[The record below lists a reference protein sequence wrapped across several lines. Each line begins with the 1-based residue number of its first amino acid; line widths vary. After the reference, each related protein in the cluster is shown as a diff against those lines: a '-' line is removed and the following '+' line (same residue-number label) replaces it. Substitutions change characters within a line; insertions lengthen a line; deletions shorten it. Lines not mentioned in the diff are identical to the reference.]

1 MAYKHGLY
9 AQAFPSGSRA
19 TENVTDRNVPV
30 YIGTLPVHTAAGGAT
45 RVNTPILLNDFAQA
59 VKLVGYSDDWAS
71 YTLCEAIY
79 VHLVLRGVGP
89 ICVINVFDPNTG
101 ATEKSATVTAKNNQ
115 IALAN
120 MGNAMIDSVAVT
132 GKDAAD
138 YTISYDYNAETLTI
152 KGKKEDVITGE
163 VTVSYKEVDPS
174 GVTDAMVAGTSDGE
188 GTDTGVHLV
197 RQVYQATNLIPNR
210 ILAPGFTQSPV
221 VRAAMLKMSEKVN
234 GHFDA
239 FIYTDIPL
247 ADEDGSALKPS
258 GAAAWKNDNGYTA
271 DNEKTHWPM
280 WEGTDGRKYHL
291 STFACAILQ
300 GLESGADGIPYQ
312 TCSNNDLPIGGKLY
326 HGENAKIALDEQ
338 IVNEQLNANGI
349 TSAIFH
355 GGRWVLWGAHTA
367 SYTQD
372 GANRIN
378 VSETNLAMMYYITND
393 FQVRRADDI
402 DKPMSKNRLAQII
415 AEEQAMLDALGPTGV
430 GALLYGKA
438 NAVTGAEAN
447 ADMLSGDY
455 TIEWHITQT
464 PNTKSITGRCIYTE
478 EGLKTYFEEGE

>member
-9 AQAFPSGSRA
+9 AQAFPSGFRRA
-19 TENVTDRNVPV
+19 EGMTDRNVPV
-30 YIGTLPVHTAAGGAT
+30 YIGTLPVHTAAGGAV

-59 VKLVGYSDDWAS
+59 VKLVGYSNDWAS

-79 VHLVLRGVGP
+79 VHLVLCGVGP
-89 ICVINVFDPNTG
+89 ICVINVFDPAEG

-115 IALAN
+115 VVLAD
-120 MGNAMIDSVAVT
+120 MGKAMLDSVAVT
-132 GKDAAD
+132 GKEAAD
-138 YTISYDYNAETLTI
+138 YTISYDYNTQSLTI
-152 KGKKEDVITGE
+152 KGRKDDVITGE
-163 VTVSYKEVDPS
+163 ITVTYKEVDPS
-174 GVTDAMVAGTSDGE
+174 GVTDEMVAGMSDGE

-197 RQVYQATNLIPNR
+197 RQVYQTTGLIPNR
-210 ILAPGFTQSPV
+210 ILAPGFTQNPT
-221 VRAAMLKMSEKVN
+221 VRAAMLKMSTKVN

-247 ADEDGSALKPS
+247 ADEDGNALKPS
-258 GAAAWKNDNGYTA
+258 GAAAWKAENGYTA

-280 WEGTDGRKYHL
+280 WAGTDGRKYHL

-300 GLESGADGIPYQ
+300 GLESGADGVPYQ
-312 TCSNNDLPIGGKLY
+312 SCSNKDLPIGGRLY
-326 HGENAKIALDEQ
+326 HGENVKMSLDEK
-338 IVNEQLNANGI
+338 IVNEQLNACGI
-349 TSAIFH
+349 ASAIFH
-355 GGRWVLWGAHTA
+355 GGSWVLWGAHTA
-367 SYTQD
+367 SYTQE

-378 VSETNLAMMYYITND
+378 VSETNLGMMYYITND

-402 DKPMSKNRLAQII
+402 DKPTSKNRLAQIV
-415 AEEQAMLDALGPTGV
+415 AEEQAMLDALGPTGA
-430 GALLYGKA
+430 GALLYGVV
-438 NAVTGAEAN
+438 NAVTGEEAN

-478 EGLKTYFEEGE
+478 EGLKTYFEEEE

>member
-9 AQAFPSGSRA
+9 AQAFPSGSRR
-19 TENVTDRNVPV
+19 TENVTDRSVPV
-30 YIGTLPVHTAAGGAT
+30 YIGTLPVHTAAGGAA

-79 VHLVLRGVGP
+79 AHLVLCGVGP
-89 ICVINVFDPNTG
+89 ICVINVFDPATG
-101 ATEKSATVTAKNNQ
+101 ATEKSVKATPKNNQ
-115 IALAN
+115 VVLPD
-120 MGNAMIDSVAVT
+120 MGNAMLDSLAIT

-138 YTISYDYNAETLTI
+138 YSISYDYGSERLTI
-152 KGKKEDVITGE
+152 KGKKEGVLADE
-163 VTVSYKEVDPS
+163 VTVTYKEVDPS

-197 RQVYQATNLIPNR
+197 RQVYQTTNLIPNR
-210 ILAPGFTQSPV
+210 ILAPGFTQSSV
-221 VRAAMLKMSEKVN
+221 VRAAMLKMSAKVN

-247 ADEDGSALKPS
+247 ADAEGAALKPS
-258 GAAAWKNDNGYTA
+258 GAAAWKADNGYTG

-280 WEGTDGRKYHL
+280 WAGTDGKKYHL
-291 STFACAILQ
+291 STLACAILQ
-300 GLESGADGIPYQ
+300 GLESSADGIPYQ
-312 TCSNNDLPIGGKLY
+312 TCSNQELPIGGKLY
-326 HGENAKIALDEQ
+326 HGEGVKTALDEQ
-338 IVNEQLNANGI
+338 IVNDQLNANGI

-355 GGRWVLWGAHTA
+355 GGNWVLWGAHTA
-367 SYTQD
+367 SYTQENAD
-372 GANRIN
+372 RIN

-430 GALLYGKA
+430 GALLYGTA
-438 NAVTGAEAN
+438 NAVTGEDAN
-447 ADMLSGDY
+447 ADMLAGDY